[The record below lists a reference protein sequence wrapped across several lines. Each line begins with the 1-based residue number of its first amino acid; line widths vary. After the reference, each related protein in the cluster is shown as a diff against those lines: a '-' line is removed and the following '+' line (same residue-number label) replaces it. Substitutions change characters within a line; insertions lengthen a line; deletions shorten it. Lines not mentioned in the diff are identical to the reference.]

1 MSTTAVR
8 GGAAPVSFKL
18 ATAVIPAQPSYTTI
32 EVAKRLGVSMQ
43 TVQRWVDAGRLKAW
57 KTLGGHR
64 RIEAQS
70 AELLF
75 QAQAL
80 ATGRA
85 PAPPVT
91 EQPAVEPLRVVVV
104 DDNAIDRELLAQMVL
119 AALPG
124 ARITMAENGFQAL
137 VSIGRQAPDIVVTDI
152 HMPHMDGFEMIR
164 HLCEDEAIRPRT
176 LVAVSAHSAA
186 DLATMG
192 QLPGHVVFLPKPVDE
207 ARFTSA
213 LLQPR

>member
-1 MSTTAVR
+1 MV
-8 GGAAPVSFKL
+8 VSSKL
-18 ATAVIPAQPSYTTI
+18 ARAVTQAQPSYTTI

-64 RIEAQS
+64 RIEAHS
-70 AELLF
+70 AEMLF

-80 ATGRA
+80 ATGTA
-85 PAPPVT
+85 PAPATSAAPV
-91 EQPAVEPLRVVVV
+91 AGPLRVVIV
-104 DDNAIDRELLAQMVL
+104 DDSAIDRELLELMVL
-119 AALPG
+119 AAIPG

-164 HLCEDEAIRPRT
+164 HLWQDDAIRPRT
-176 LVAVSAHSAA
+176 LVAVSAHSEA
-186 DLATMG
+186 DLAKMG
-192 QLPGHVVFLPKPVDE
+192 QLPEEVVFLPKPVDE
-207 ARFTSA
+207 ARFTRA
-213 LLQPR
+213 LLQTR